1 MGKKDGKGTLREYIS
16 IHGKLILMQG
26 HSLLLKY
33 TRKQNP
39 LLYCLLKDY
48 VPKTSI
54 AEKMEPDFS
63 EVYDERTRDNL
74 I

>member
-1 MGKKDGKGTLREYIS
+1 MGKKDGKGILREYIS
-16 IHGKLILMQG
+16 IHRKLILMQG

-33 TRKQNP
+33 TWKQNP

-48 VPKTSI
+48 VPKRSI